1 LKQKREHDM
10 KRAKSAM
17 PSNWGRPPF
26 GTNGLQN
33 YIRSPGI
40 PSIVGTCL
48 ADVIDGS
55 IMIAEGKIT
64 NKKLDDFVP
73 PPAPG
78 INKQTGESLAQQQMR
93 MEGELRRQMNDINA
107 KFGVSEEER
116 KRGWKKMMKTKAE
129 LELPHQPYG
138 GVRRGRIDL
147 SNYHQIPVPALR
159 NSVQQSMPR
168 ELEFARA
175 AVATYTPPS
184 TTTTVFGA
192 EDMAGSESKYSA
204 ARVRERIGRD
214 GTVAPVSEPKKTKDG
229 LYQRPAGRTRK
240 GMQWDAIRGIWVPD
254 GSL

>member
-1 LKQKREHDM
+1 MKQKREHDT

-26 GTNGLQN
+26 GTNGTQN
-33 YIRSPGI
+33 YMRNPGI
-40 PSIVGTCL
+40 ANIVGTCL
-48 ADVIDGS
+48 ADIIDGS
-55 IMIAEGKIT
+55 IMIAEGNIP
-64 NKKLDDFVP
+64 NKKMDDFVP

-78 INKQTGESLAQQQMR
+78 INKLGETLAQQQLR
-93 MEGELRRQMNDINA
+93 MDGELRRQLNDVNA
-107 KFGVSEEER
+107 KFGSSEEER
-116 KRGWKKMMKTKAE
+116 KLGWKKMMKTKAE

-147 SNYHQIPVPALR
+147 SNYHQIPVPQLR

-184 TTTTVFGA
+184 TITAFG
-192 EDMAGSESKYSA
+192 EDMAGSQSKYSA
-204 ARVRERIGRD
+204 ARVKERIGAD
-214 GTVAPVSEPKKTKDG
+214 GTVAPVTEPKKTKDG